1 MHTKFIRWS
10 NGMGEFATMVGEILS
25 EVLPTIHVDRWVWL
39 GIVVPVLL
47 VLLAKFTF
55 HGFG

>member
-1 MHTKFIRWS
+1 
-10 NGMGEFATMVGEILS
+10 MGEFATMVGEILS